1 MTHSRKA
8 AMPRTYDEFDQ
19 SEPQFEPQPDSPPEP
34 PGSIPLEPLCALFR
48 DQLTACL
55 EECAHGRIGLFGSR
69 ADSIT
74 PWPEADQLRQ
84 LAMALQPLLAQ
95 QSHAWPEAGS
105 ADAAPD
111 PSLLLINQFLDLC
124 SIHGEAH
131 PGEPRLARDF
141 LRELANPTPPPAET
155 SRPW

>member
-1 MTHSRKA
+1 MGALPAPLTPLLESAIIPCSTSTRPA
-8 AMPRTYDEFDQ
+8 AISGF
-19 SEPQFEPQPDSPPEP
+19 S
-34 PGSIPLEPLCALFR
+34 

-55 EECAHGRIGLFGSR
+55 EECAHGRSGLFGT
-69 ADSIT
+69 DPTSIA

-95 QSHAWPEAGS
+95 QSQAWPEPDS

-111 PSLLLINQFLDLC
+111 PDQLLIHQFLDLC
-124 SIHGEAH
+124 TIHGEAH
-131 PGEPRLARDF
+131 PGEPRLAREF
-141 LRELANPTPPPAET
+141 LRELANPTPPSPQA